1 MACSKMKKVVL
12 GTVLG
17 AGALFVA
24 LHTPVGSSIRTAFD
38 WTGTSI
44 KKTFVSPET
53 EAQFEIDRTR
63 REIAE
68 LEPAIKE
75 NLVNV
80 ANAEMEVKKLEREID
95 AIKANHATEA
105 EILTTLRSSLDTGD
119 FKLAGNV
126 TYTADEIK
134 SELSQRLPRY
144 KQTSA
149 TIKIKEDT
157 LKSKKKLVL
166 AANQELSQMQAAKQ
180 GALAELAAIE
190 ARLKMIETT
199 KERNNFNFDKTGN
212 AMTRLKSSLADL
224 HDKVDVIARTAELEG
239 QFSGSTNPVII
250 EPKTDVLKEMDAEFG
265 PPATKTSGGS
275 EKSL

>member
-1 MACSKMKKVVL
+1 MACSKMKKVLL

-17 AGALFVA
+17 AGALYAA

-75 NLVNV
+75 NLVNL
-80 ANAEMEVKKLEREID
+80 ANAEVELGRLEREID
-95 AIKANHATEA
+95 AIKTNHATEK
-105 EILTTLRSSLDTGD
+105 ETLTTLRSSLDTGD

-134 SELSQRLPRY
+134 ADLSHRLVSY
-144 KQTSA
+144 KQTGVILKS
-149 TIKIKEDT
+149 KEET

-166 AANQELSQMQAAKQ
+166 AARQELSQMAAAKQ
-180 GALAELAAIE
+180 AALAELAGIE
-190 ARLKMIETT
+190 ARLKMIEAT
-199 KERNNFNFDKTGN
+199 KERNNFNFDKSGN

-224 HDKVDVIARTAELEG
+224 HEKVDVIARTAELEG
-239 QFSGSTNPVII
+239 QFSGSTAPVFI